1 MLRDEA
7 EPALRP
13 RTLLQAPGE
22 TVFVPGGWWHVVINL
37 DTALAVTHNF
47 CAPAS
52 FDRVWLRVRLSLG
65 LGLGVIRVRVRPRL
79 VVGEA

>member
-1 MLRDEA
+1 MRPRGAGKEAATWWAHVYPLLRDEA

-52 FDRVWLRVRLSLG
+52 FDRVWLRVRL
-65 LGLGVIRVRVRPRL
+65 
-79 VVGEA
+79 